1 MTVIGDDIRA
11 TLPHL
16 RTQAESMMTD
26 VVTIERESG
35 STWSEATQ
43 STTTTW
49 KPVWS
54 NVPARVT
61 QPPVMSRTVSAGEAA
76 TAESPQVRV
85 SMECTGILPDD
96 RVTVV
101 SSSYDPDLVDK
112 VLWVTHA
119 RAQSQSITRR
129 LECRWVR

>member
-1 MTVIGDDIRA
+1 MILSDGIAAALPVLRA
-11 TLPHL
+11 E
-16 RTQAESMMTD
+16 AEANMPDT
-26 VVTIERESG
+26 VTIERESG
-35 STWSEATQ
+35 STWSEVTQ

-49 KPVWS
+49 ATVWA
-54 NVPARVT
+54 NTPARVT

-85 SMECTGILPDD
+85 SMECTGIRPDD
-96 RVTVV
+96 RVTIV
-101 SSSYDPDLVDK
+101 SSSQDPDLVGQ

>member
-1 MTVIGDDIRA
+1 
-11 TLPHL
+11 
-16 RTQAESMMTD
+16 MMTD

-49 KPVWS
+49 TTVWA
-54 NVPARVT
+54 NTHARVT

-85 SMECTGILPDD
+85 SMECTGIRPDD

-101 SSSYDPDLVDK
+101 SSPQDPDLVGQ

>member
-1 MTVIGDDIRA
+1 MILSDGIAAALPVLRA
-11 TLPHL
+11 E
-16 RTQAESMMTD
+16 AEANMTD

-35 STWSEATQ
+35 STWSETTQ

-49 KPVWS
+49 TTVWA
-54 NVPARVT
+54 NTPARVT
-61 QPPVMSRTVSAGEAA
+61 QPPVMSRTVSAGEAV

-85 SMECTGILPDD
+85 PMDRTGILPDD

-101 SSSYDPDLVDK
+101 SSSQDPDLVGQ
-112 VLWVTHA
+112 VMWVTHA

-129 LECRWVR
+129 LGCRWVR

>member
-1 MTVIGDDIRA
+1 MILSDGIAAALPVLRA
-11 TLPHL
+11 E
-16 RTQAESMMTD
+16 AEANMPDT
-26 VVTIERESG
+26 VTIERESG
-35 STWSEATQ
+35 STWSEVTQ

-49 KPVWS
+49 TTVWA
-54 NVPARVT
+54 NTPARVT

-85 SMECTGILPDD
+85 SMECTGIRPDD
-96 RVTVV
+96 RVTIV
-101 SSSYDPDLVDK
+101 SSPQDPDLVGQ

>member
-1 MTVIGDDIRA
+1 MILSDGIAAALPVLRA
-11 TLPHL
+11 E
-16 RTQAESMMTD
+16 AEANMPDT
-26 VVTIERESG
+26 VTIERESG

-49 KPVWS
+49 KPVWP

-101 SSSYDPDLVDK
+101 SSAYDPDLVGQ

>member
-1 MTVIGDDIRA
+1 MILSGGIAAALPVLRA
-11 TLPHL
+11 E
-16 RTQAESMMTD
+16 AEANMSDT
-26 VVTIERESG
+26 VTIERESG

-49 KPVWS
+49 ATVWA

-61 QPPVMSRTVSAGEAA
+61 HPGVMARSISAGEAV

-85 SMECTGILPDD
+85 PMDRTGILPDD
-96 RVTVV
+96 RVTIV
-101 SSSYDPDLVDK
+101 SSAYDPDLVGQ

>member
-1 MTVIGDDIRA
+1 MILSDGIAAALPVLRA
-11 TLPHL
+11 E
-16 RTQAESMMTD
+16 AEANMPD
-26 VVTIERESG
+26 AVTIERESG

-49 KPVWS
+49 TTVWA
-54 NVPARVT
+54 NTPARVT

-85 SMECTGILPDD
+85 SMECTGIRPDD
-96 RVTVV
+96 RVTIV
-101 SSSYDPDLVDK
+101 SSSQDPDLVGQ

>member
-1 MTVIGDDIRA
+1 MILSDGIAAALPVLRA
-11 TLPHL
+11 E
-16 RTQAESMMTD
+16 AEANMPDT
-26 VVTIERESG
+26 VTIERESG

-49 KPVWS
+49 TTVWA
-54 NVPARVT
+54 NTPARVT

-85 SMECTGILPDD
+85 SMECTGIRPDD
-96 RVTVV
+96 RVTIV
-101 SSSYDPDLVDK
+101 SSSYDPDLVGQ

>member
-1 MTVIGDDIRA
+1 MILSDGIAAALPVLRA
-11 TLPHL
+11 E
-16 RTQAESMMTD
+16 AEANMPDT
-26 VVTIERESG
+26 VTIERESG

-49 KPVWS
+49 TTVWA
-54 NVPARVT
+54 NTPARVT

-85 SMECTGILPDD
+85 SMECTGIRPDD
-96 RVTVV
+96 RVTIV
-101 SSSYDPDLVDK
+101 SSSQDPDLVGQ

>member
-1 MTVIGDDIRA
+1 MILSDGIAAALPVLRA
-11 TLPHL
+11 E
-16 RTQAESMMTD
+16 AEANMPDT
-26 VVTIERESG
+26 VTIERESG

-49 KPVWS
+49 TTVWA
-54 NVPARVT
+54 NTPARVT

-85 SMECTGILPDD
+85 SMECTGIRPDD
-96 RVTVV
+96 RVTIV
-101 SSSYDPDLVDK
+101 SSSLDPDLVGQ

>member
-1 MTVIGDDIRA
+1 MILSDGIAAALQVLRA
-11 TLPHL
+11 E
-16 RTQAESMMTD
+16 AEANMPDT
-26 VVTIERESG
+26 VTIERESG
-35 STWSEATQ
+35 SAWSEVTQ

-49 KPVWS
+49 TTVWP

-85 SMECTGILPDD
+85 SMECTGIRPDD
-96 RVTVV
+96 RVTIV
-101 SSSYDPDLVDK
+101 SSSHDPDLVGQ

>member
-1 MTVIGDDIRA
+1 MILSDGIAAALPVLRA
-11 TLPHL
+11 E
-16 RTQAESMMTD
+16 AEANMPDT
-26 VVTIERESG
+26 VTIERESG

-49 KPVWS
+49 TTVWA
-54 NVPARVT
+54 NTPARVT

-76 TAESPQVRV
+76 TAEFPKVRV
-85 SMECTGILPDD
+85 SMECTGIRPDD
-96 RVTVV
+96 RVTIV
-101 SSSYDPDLVDK
+101 SSSQDPDLVGQ

>member
-1 MTVIGDDIRA
+1 MILSDGIAAALPVLRA
-11 TLPHL
+11 E
-16 RTQAESMMTD
+16 AEANMPDT
-26 VVTIERESG
+26 VTIERESG

-49 KPVWS
+49 KPVWP

-96 RVTVV
+96 RVTIV
-101 SSSYDPDLVDK
+101 SSAYDPDLVGQ

>member
-1 MTVIGDDIRA
+1 MILSDGIAAALPVLRA
-11 TLPHL
+11 E
-16 RTQAESMMTD
+16 AEANMPDT
-26 VVTIERESG
+26 VTIERESG

-49 KPVWS
+49 KPVWP

-101 SSSYDPDLVDK
+101 SSVYDPDLVGQ
-112 VLWVTHA
+112 VLWVTRA

>member
-1 MTVIGDDIRA
+1 MILSDGIAAALPVLRA
-11 TLPHL
+11 E
-16 RTQAESMMTD
+16 AEANMPDT
-26 VVTIERESG
+26 VTIERESG

-49 KPVWS
+49 TTVWA
-54 NVPARVT
+54 NTPARVT

-85 SMECTGILPDD
+85 SMECTGIRPDD

-101 SSSYDPDLVDK
+101 SSAYDPDLVGQ

>member
-1 MTVIGDDIRA
+1 MILSDGIAAALPVLRA
-11 TLPHL
+11 E
-16 RTQAESMMTD
+16 AEANMTD

-49 KPVWS
+49 TTVWA

-61 QPPVMSRTVSAGEAA
+61 QPPVMSRTASAGEAA

-85 SMECTGILPDD
+85 SMECTGIRPDD
-96 RVTVV
+96 RVTIV
-101 SSSYDPDLVDK
+101 SSYYDPDLVGQ

>member
-1 MTVIGDDIRA
+1 MILSDGIAAALPVLRA
-11 TLPHL
+11 E
-16 RTQAESMMTD
+16 AEANMPDT
-26 VVTIERESG
+26 VTIERESG

-49 KPVWS
+49 TTVWA
-54 NVPARVT
+54 NIPARVT

-85 SMECTGILPDD
+85 SMECTGIRPDD
-96 RVTVV
+96 RVTIV
-101 SSSYDPDLVDK
+101 SSSQDPDLVGQ